1 MNPLYL
7 IAAYL
12 LGAISFGVFVL
23 VVMVR
28 LHNKPPSI
36 TMNARKPVDVPCHE
50 RKYRGKETT
59 VVVPSWER
67 EEGVRYEFMNMTGLE
82 DK

>member
-36 TMNARKPVDVPCHE
+36 TMAARKAVDVPHTRRQWRDAPE
-50 RKYRGKETT
+50 R
-59 VVVPSWER
+59 R

-82 DK
+82 E